1 VDNRI
6 AERVWREILKEQ
18 RRKAEDGRRVREVVE
33 DTREKRDRI
42 GEERRE
48 FREAVHFEGV
58 CEKELDDEAQSP
70 ERVKTRTG
78 VFVDD
83 LHSLVVGKDT
93 IKQTTDLG
101 ESGIA
106 EEGGTSNRLFEDN
119 IG

>member
-1 VDNRI
+1 MDNRI

-18 RRKAEDGRRVREVVE
+18 RGKADDERSVREVVE
-33 DTREKRDRI
+33 DTKEKRGRI

-58 CEKELDDEAQSP
+58 CEKELGDEAQSP
-70 ERVKTRTG
+70 ERVETRTS

-83 LHSLVVGKDT
+83 LHSLVVGKGT
-93 IKQTTDLG
+93 IKQTTDLS

-106 EEGGTSNRLFEDN
+106 KEGGTSNRLFEDN